1 MTNEHPDEDEE
12 CLQQVAAGDT
22 EAFTRLYD
30 AWSGRLFGLIL
41 QIVVDRAQSEEVLQ
55 ELFLEVW
62 RTAGAY
68 SSQRG
73 SARAW
78 LVTMARRRAI
88 DRVRA
93 AQAARDRE
101 SRWRDYMPDTD
112 LTLATVEERIEA
124 AEVRRALAAVGE
136 PHRST
141 IELAYFTGLTH
152 QEVARR
158 MGVPL
163 GTVKSRIRAR
173 MARMR
178 KELGVEQ

>member
-1 MTNEHPDEDEE
+1 MTKENADEDGE
-12 CLQQVAAGDT
+12 CLQQVAAGDA
-22 EAFTRLYD
+22 EAFARLYD
-30 AWSGRLFGLIL
+30 RWSGRLFALVL

-62 RTAGAY
+62 RTAA
-68 SSQRG
+68 SFSPQRG

-101 SRWRDYMPDTD
+101 SRWRGYMPDTD
-112 LTLATVEERIEA
+112 LTLHSVEERIEA

-136 PHRST
+136 PHRSA

-152 QEVARR
+152 QEIARR
-158 MGVPL
+158 TGVPL
-163 GTVKSRIRAR
+163 GTVKSRIRSG
-173 MARMR
+173 MARLR
-178 KELGVEQ
+178 KELGVEP

>member
-1 MTNEHPDEDEE
+1 MTKENPDEDGQ
-12 CLQQVAAGDT
+12 CVQQVAAGDA
-22 EAFTRLYD
+22 EAFARLYD
-30 AWSGRLFGLIL
+30 RWSGRLFALIL

-62 RTAGAY
+62 RTAASY
-68 SSQRG
+68 SPQRG

-101 SRWRDYMPDTD
+101 SRWRAYMPDTD
-112 LTLATVEERIEA
+112 LTLQSVEERIEA

-152 QEVARR
+152 QEIAERT
-158 MGVPL
+158 GVPWEPSSPAS
-163 GTVKSRIRAR
+163 GA
-173 MARMR
+173 AWHD
-178 KELGVEQ
+178 